1 MKTSDF
7 NQPLSSAT
15 LKENIGRQFGVS
27 VDLNKYDREQLEDFR
42 NKLRT
47 RIFQHEGRAGIND
60 LLTNET
66 YQKDKA
72 MLELLNTRIKEMLGE
87 DIKKLRD
94 KLVALDEAKEQQLG
108 KKKCPPMSHVKK
120 MCQDG
125 KSVAEICKMHPDCD
139 HKELKQM
146 VADCK
151 DQMDEGK
158 MPMKKVGGKSVP
170 AFAADGKGKNDLSK
184 NKDAKM
190 KEAIKKDRKE
200 FEGNAVTGGLADK
213 SIPIGSKIPG
223 TNVVKKKQIE
233 TESMKED
240 DEDERGGDQKT
251 KSKFNQQQ
259 TAPGVTRY
267 TKKSKEFTS
276 EPHRDTGSTAR
287 TKANTQARHDDEAE
301 RAKYTGL
308 RKVRKGGETQYFY
321 NGKQID
327 QDRYERIASR
337 PSAVG
342 EAAEK
347 KCNHTAKGKKCPVH
361 GMKECSGMGVYE
373 SIDPEQAGFY
383 VVDEEG
389 DVVEGPFDSKQE
401 AYEQAAAMGRMY
413 DVKYKGDVIPTSDLI
428 HKIIRALPP
437 DVRSDDITDPMDL
450 EHYLRKN
457 PLGRVF
463 GSLSPQE
470 QARVTDEVAN
480 YFYGKNGSAFG
491 DLDEGK
497 DEGKPGKNFAKIAKS
512 AGKRYGSKEAGER
525 VAGAVRNKLKK
536 QGKLEESQQ
545 IFKHHVRVVNES
557 LAYLLSENEEEKAKS
572 ITAAGDIVNDFTS
585 WMQRVGQYQ
594 TKSMIELSDKI
605 RADFGPAEA
614 EAFKQA
620 VGPALT
626 AALEMLTQQRE
637 AISNAVATLAG
648 EQMPTNPMG
657 TEPEMP
663 VAEPDMMNEP
673 EGGDEFAA
681 ADAAAGGDAAA
692 GRDLRE
698 SRVKARLRES
708 HSIISKLAR

>member
-94 KLVALDEAKEQQLG
+94 KLVALDEAKKGVRDMKHSTKAKGTMAKKDYDGDGNIETNKDEVWGSRAKAAAKAG
-108 KKKCPPMSHVKK
+108 KPFSE
-120 MCQDG
+120 DAA
-125 KSVAEICKMHPDCD
+125 SAAEIH
-139 HKELKQM
+139 
-146 VADCK
+146 ADLR
-151 DQMDEGK
+151 
-158 MPMKKVGGKSVP
+158 S
-170 AFAADGKGKNDLSK
+170 
-184 NKDAKM
+184 
-190 KEAIKKDRKE
+190 
-200 FEGNAVTGGLADK
+200 
-213 SIPIGSKIPG
+213 
-223 TNVVKKKQIE
+223 
-233 TESMKED
+233 
-240 DEDERGGDQKT
+240 RGGDQDT
-251 KSKFNQQQ
+251 KSKFNKN
-259 TAPGVTRY
+259 GNRY
-267 TKKSKEFTS
+267 TRKSGTFS
-276 EPHRDTGSTAR
+276 DEPHKEKPSTAR
-287 TKANTQARHDDEAE
+287 TKDDTKAKADDEAD

-327 QDRYERIASR
+327 QDRYERISNR

-342 EAAEK
+342 EAADK

-361 GMKECSGMGVYE
+361 GMKECSGMSVYE
-373 SIDPEQAGFY
+373 SMDSEQAGFY

-389 DVVEGPFDSKQE
+389 NVVEGPFDSKQE

-428 HKIIRALPP
+428 HKIIRVLPP

-536 QGKLEESQQ
+536 QGKLEESRL
-545 IFKHHVRVVNES
+545 IFKRHVAIVNES

-620 VGPALT
+620 VGPALSS
-626 AALEMLTQQRE
+626 ALEILTQQRE

-708 HSIISKLAR
+708 HSIMSKLAR

>member
-15 LKENIGRQFGVS
+15 LKENIGRQFGVN
-27 VDLNKYDREQLEDFR
+27 VNLDKYNREQLEDFR

-87 DIKKLRD
+87 DIKKLKD
-94 KLVALDEAKEQQLG
+94 KLVALDEAKKG
-108 KKKCPPMSHVKK
+108 VRDMKHTTKTKGTMANKDYDG
-120 MCQDG
+120 DG
-125 KSVAEICKMHPDCD
+125 KIET
-139 HKELKQM
+139 
-146 VADCK
+146 
-151 DQMDEGK
+151 
-158 MPMKKVGGKSVP
+158 
-170 AFAADGKGKNDLSK
+170 
-184 NKDAKM
+184 NKDEVWGSRAKAAA
-190 KEAIKKDRKE
+190 KAGKP
-200 FEGNAVTGGLADK
+200 F
-213 SIPIGSKIPG
+213 S
-223 TNVVKKKQIE
+223 
-233 TESMKED
+233 ESSD
-240 DEDERGGDQKT
+240 DDERGGDQDT
-251 KSKFNQQQ
+251 KSKFNKQEIK
-259 TAPGVTRY
+259 PGVVRHTR
-267 TKKSKEFTS
+267 KSSTFTS
-276 EPHRDTGSTAR
+276 EPHRDTGSSAR
-287 TKANTQARHDDEAE
+287 TKADTQAKADDEAD

-308 RKVRKGGETQYFY
+308 RKVRKDGETQYFY
-321 NGKQID
+321 NGKKID

-347 KCNHTAKGKKCPVH
+347 KCNHTPKGKKCPVH
-361 GMKECSGMGVYE
+361 GLKECGMGVYE
-373 SIDPEQAGFY
+373 GE
-383 VVDEEG
+383 
-389 DVVEGPFDSKQE
+389 
-401 AYEQAAAMGRMY
+401 
-413 DVKYKGDVIPTSDLI
+413 
-428 HKIIRALPP
+428 
-437 DVRSDDITDPMDL
+437 
-450 EHYLRKN
+450 
-457 PLGRVF
+457 
-463 GSLSPQE
+463 
-470 QARVTDEVAN
+470 
-480 YFYGKNGSAFG
+480 
-491 DLDEGK
+491 

-545 IFKHHVRVVNES
+545 IFKHNVRVVNES

-620 VGPALT
+620 VGPALSS
-626 AALEMLTQQRE
+626 ALEMLTQQRE

-657 TEPEMP
+657 SEPEMP

-681 ADAAAGGDAAA
+681 ADAAAGGDEVA

>member
-94 KLVALDEAKEQQLG
+94 KLVALDEAKKG
-108 KKKCPPMSHVKK
+108 VRDVKHSAK
-120 MCQDG
+120 AKGSKPDFLDLDHDG
-125 KSVAEICKMHPDCD
+125 NKAE
-139 HKELKQM
+139 
-146 VADCK
+146 
-151 DQMDEGK
+151 
-158 MPMKKVGGKSVP
+158 PMKR
-170 AFAADGKGKNDLSK
+170 AA
-184 NKDAKM
+184 KDSKM

-276 EPHRDTGSTAR
+276 EPYRDTGSGAR
-287 TKANTQARHDDEAE
+287 TKADTQARHDDEAS
-301 RAKYTGL
+301 RAEYKGL

-361 GMKECSGMGVYE
+361 GLKECGMGVYE

>member
-94 KLVALDEAKEQQLG
+94 KLVALDEAKKG
-108 KKKCPPMSHVKK
+108 VRDVKHSAK
-120 MCQDG
+120 AQGSKPDFLDLDHDG
-125 KSVAEICKMHPDCD
+125 NKAE
-139 HKELKQM
+139 
-146 VADCK
+146 
-151 DQMDEGK
+151 
-158 MPMKKVGGKSVP
+158 PMKR
-170 AFAADGKGKNDLSK
+170 AA
-184 NKDAKM
+184 KDSKM

-233 TESMKED
+233 TESMREG
-240 DEDERGGDQKT
+240 DEEEITKDLRSRGGDQKT

-276 EPHRDTGSTAR
+276 EPHRDTGSGAR
-287 TKANTQARHDDEAE
+287 TKADTQARHDDEAE
-301 RAKYTGL
+301 RATYTGL

-361 GMKECSGMGVYE
+361 GLKECGMGVYE
-373 SIDPEQAGFY
+373 GE
-383 VVDEEG
+383 
-389 DVVEGPFDSKQE
+389 
-401 AYEQAAAMGRMY
+401 
-413 DVKYKGDVIPTSDLI
+413 
-428 HKIIRALPP
+428 
-437 DVRSDDITDPMDL
+437 
-450 EHYLRKN
+450 
-457 PLGRVF
+457 
-463 GSLSPQE
+463 
-470 QARVTDEVAN
+470 
-480 YFYGKNGSAFG
+480 
-491 DLDEGK
+491 

-673 EGGDEFAA
+673 ESGDEFAA

>member
-94 KLVALDEAKEQQLG
+94 KLVALDEAKKG
-108 KKKCPPMSHVKK
+108 VRDVKHSAK
-120 MCQDG
+120 AKGSKPDFLDLDHDG
-125 KSVAEICKMHPDCD
+125 NKAE
-139 HKELKQM
+139 
-146 VADCK
+146 
-151 DQMDEGK
+151 
-158 MPMKKVGGKSVP
+158 PMKR
-170 AFAADGKGKNDLSK
+170 AA
-184 NKDAKM
+184 KDSKM

-200 FEGNAVTGGLADK
+200 LEGNEFSGELAKAKAQHRDSFK
-213 SIPIGSKIPG
+213 VDG
-223 TNVVKKKQIE
+223 
-233 TESMKED
+233 KEYPVREG
-240 DEDERGGDQKT
+240 DEEEITKDLRSRGGDQDT
-251 KSKFNQQQ
+251 KSKYNKKEVK
-259 TAPGVTRY
+259 PGVTRY
-267 TKKSKEFTS
+267 TKKSGEFS
-276 EPHRDTGSTAR
+276 SDPHRDTGSSAR
-287 TKANTQARHDDEAE
+287 TKDDTKAKADDEAD

-321 NGKQID
+321 NGKEIS

-347 KCNHTAKGKKCPVH
+347 KCNHSAKGKKCPVH
-361 GMKECSGMGVYE
+361 GLKECGMGVYE

-698 SRVKARLRES
+698 SRVQARLRES

>member
-94 KLVALDEAKEQQLG
+94 KLVALDEAKKG
-108 KKKCPPMSHVKK
+108 VRDVKHSAK
-120 MCQDG
+120 AQG
-125 KSVAEICKMHPDCD
+125 SKPDFLD
-139 HKELKQM
+139 LNKNGDKTE
-146 VADCK
+146 
-151 DQMDEGK
+151 
-158 MPMKKVGGKSVP
+158 PMKN
-170 AFAADGKGKNDLSK
+170 AA
-184 NKDAKM
+184 KDAKM

-251 KSKFNQQQ
+251 KSKFNKQEIK
-259 TAPGVTRY
+259 PGVTRY
-267 TKKSKEFTS
+267 TKKSKEFS
-276 EPHRDTGSTAR
+276 SDPHRDTGSGAR
-287 TKANTQARHDDEAE
+287 TKADTQARHDDEAE
-301 RAKYTGL
+301 RATYTGL

-361 GMKECSGMGVYE
+361 GLKECGMGVYE

-648 EQMPTNPMG
+648 EQMSTNPMG